1 MTAKQY
7 NQCVDLYADRV
18 LRFIAKNISNKA
30 EAKDVVQNAF
40 EILWKNH
47 AKIDFAK
54 AKSYLF
60 SVSRNNMI
68 DGIRKMKRIEHSEIL
83 PETPVLC
90 VTQEQTDI
98 KALLEQ
104 ALAQLPEN
112 QRSIVLLRDYEGY
125 AYKEIA
131 EILNM
136 SETQVKVYLFRARK
150 KLKQYLGSIQHII

>member
-1 MTAKQY
+1 M
-7 NQCVDLYADRV
+7 
-18 LRFIAKNISNKA
+18 
-30 EAKDVVQNAF
+30 
-40 EILWKNH
+40 
-47 AKIDFAK
+47 
-54 AKSYLF
+54 
-60 SVSRNNMI
+60 
-68 DGIRKMKRIEHSEIL
+68 

-90 VTQEQTDI
+90 VVQEQIDI
-98 KALLEQ
+98 KVLLEQ

-131 EILNM
+131 EILKM

>member
-18 LRFIAKNISNKA
+18 LRFIAKNIRNKA

-54 AKSYLF
+54 AKAYLF
-60 SVSRNNMI
+60 SVSHHNMI
-68 DGIRKMKRIEHSEIL
+68 DGIRKMRRIEHSESL
-83 PETPVLC
+83 PETAISSVA
-90 VTQEQTDI
+90 QEQTDL
-98 KALLEQ
+98 KVLLEQ

-131 EILNM
+131 TILKM